1 MIDQSLDYIEP
12 MLSHEAL
19 DKDRRAGLISNYSK
33 TITQYKFD
41 LMVIHLD
48 TIQSIIRSHQQ
59 SLNDLQLKLSHSS
72 CHELMVQMI
81 ENRQQTIRGRHETYL
96 QHQLNTFS
104 TKLRRTANE

>member
-1 MIDQSLDYIEP
+1 MLKTKEQEAVLRQCIYLRRLPHTFDKMIDQSLDYIEP
-12 MLSHEAL
+12 TLSHEAL

-59 SLNDLQLKLSHSS
+59 SMNDLQLKLSHSS
-72 CHELMVQMI
+72 
-81 ENRQQTIRGRHETYL
+81 
-96 QHQLNTFS
+96 
-104 TKLRRTANE
+104 

>member
-1 MIDQSLDYIEP
+1 MIYQSLDYIEP

-19 DKDRRAGLISNYSK
+19 DKDRCAGLISNYSK

-59 SLNDLQLKLSHSS
+59 SLDDLQLRLSHSS
-72 CHELMVQMI
+72 CHELMIQMI
-81 ENRQQTIRGRHETYL
+81 KNRQQTVRERHEIYL
-96 QHQLNTFS
+96 QHQPNTFFDEAP
-104 TKLRRTANE
+104 TTENE